1 VAGALGKVKPEEI
14 AAFEAL
20 REFCIQRRHEL
31 RLSQED
37 VARKG
42 GISSG
47 TIATLEA
54 GTRPSLP
61 RQKTIEG
68 LARGLDVPYWLLDR
82 LVRGVPRET
91 QIGEA
96 DLNVILSEADP
107 MLRAMLVEIAL
118 APEEK
123 KTALK
128 AALAAAL
135 AMTRPNQRP

>member
-1 VAGALGKVKPEEI
+1 MPGAIANVKPDEI

-20 REFCIQRRHEL
+20 RDFCIRRRLDL
-31 RLSQED
+31 RLSQEE
-37 VARKG
+37 VARRG
-42 GISSG
+42 GISAGNIANLESG
-47 TIATLEA
+47 A
-54 GTRPSLP
+54 RPSLP

-82 LVRGVPRET
+82 LVRGIPEKEA
-91 QIGEA
+91 IADA
-96 DLNVILSEADP
+96 DLNVILSETDP

-123 KTALK
+123 KSGLK

-135 AMTRPNQRP
+135 AMTRQDGRR